1 MKAKKQP
8 ARIADHDDGV
18 ALVFNAMKQKR
29 TAEQVKRMVVKR
41 VTLAPHSARWAFK
54 RAKEEGHGDVA
65 VVIRQGIDLLI
76 ARHKAG
82 LPLA

>member
-1 MKAKKQP
+1 MKSQ
-8 ARIADHDDGV
+8 
-18 ALVFNAMKQKR
+18 R
-29 TAEQVKRMVVKR
+29 TTEGVKRMVVRR
-41 VTLAPHSARWAFK
+41 VQLHPKLARWAFK
-54 RAKEEGHGDVA
+54 RAKQEGHGDVA